1 MNKMKIRCG
10 VCGKSFKT
18 PSAKKT
24 VCPSCDAEAK
34 RARHQQAP
42 VQEQRPAAVPA
53 TVDVRAVLRAGQEN
67 KGEFGA
73 YKAPAPP
80 PALAPA
86 EGSPAAHK
94 HGPAHPAPRA
104 GHHPHPDR
112 AAKPGPRVARA
123 PRVPKPRIVRQ
134 PFEATPEQIEAI
146 RARYL
151 ELAQPEFDG
160 IRHKIATELGIPLK
174 AVKAAVKELRE
185 EKAIASWW
193 DSGQHEPNPEQ
204 IEQVR
209 ALYLPLLPE
218 PEIGVHKQI
227 AKELKLANTSVYLA
241 IGHIRQELALPQ
253 YNPRPEISET
263 ASADEDTASPPLSM
277 PAALIQAHGPTS
289 QAHAGE

>member
-1 MNKMKIRCG
+1 MNKMKVRCT

-34 RARHQQAP
+34 RTRHQHLAAQEHRPVAAP
-42 VQEQRPAAVPA
+42 SS
-53 TVDVRAVLRAGQEN
+53 VDVRAVLRAGQEN

-73 YKAPAPP
+73 YKAPSPP
-80 PALAPA
+80 PAPAPA
-86 EGSPAAHK
+86 ESSHAAHK
-94 HGPAHPAPRA
+94 HGAARPARP
-104 GHHPHPDR
+104 
-112 AAKPGPRVARA
+112 AAKPGPKAPRE
-123 PRVPKPRIVRQ
+123 PRVPKPRILRK
-134 PFEATPEQIEAI
+134 PFEATPEQIDAI
-146 RARYL
+146 RTRYL

-160 IRHKIATELGIPLK
+160 IRHKIATELGIPLR
-174 AVKAAVKELRE
+174 AVKSAVKELRE
-185 EKAIASWW
+185 EKSIASWW
-193 DSGQHEPNPEQ
+193 DSGQQEPNPEQ

-218 PEIGVHKQI
+218 PVIGVHKQI

-253 YNPRPEISET
+253 YNPRPENLVA
-263 ASADEDTASPPLSM
+263 ASGEEGEPARPSV
-277 PAALIQAHGPTS
+277 PAALIQAQGQVS